1 MNKKLLF
8 VIFVVVSFICLS
20 FISFG
25 NDIHKDISSSVD
37 NELRDFLDALP
48 NDISSLFPNEPLNS
62 GSVIN
67 EKSIFDYILSYIFF
81 GIDKVAS
88 SFVSILILI
97 VVSCALGSI
106 CNSLS
111 NSALTNSFKLCSALC
126 FSITIFHSCLG
137 LAELTST
144 YIKTLCR
151 VMNAFLPL
159 MSTMG
164 IMSGSLSATATSCGT
179 AVLTITLVEGFLVVG
194 LLPLVKACLTLSMVK
209 PIGGCNLNGISKTIK
224 TAFTSVTVFVMSI
237 LFFILS
243 AKNVLAQGNDSLS
256 IKTARFAISSFVPIV
271 GASINDALRTVSSSL
286 GIIKNTCGIIAIIAI
301 ALLML
306 PIIIHLLLY
315 KLSFG
320 FLGSICKALNCTVE
334 GEILEEADSLCGFML
349 VLVACTCVMFIFS
362 LTIFINM
369 AVGVA

>member
-1 MNKKLLF
+1 MD
-8 VIFVVVSFICLS
+8 S
-20 FISFG
+20 
-25 NDIHKDISSSVD
+25 
-37 NELRDFLDALP
+37 LP
-48 NDISSLFPNEPLNS
+48 NDISSLFPTDPLNS
-62 GSVIN
+62 NNIIN
-67 EKSIFDYILSYIFF
+67 EKSIIDYIISYIFS
-81 GIDKVAS
+81 GVDNVAR
-88 SFVSILILI
+88 SFVSIFTLII
-97 VVSCALGSI
+97 VTCALSSI

-111 NSALTNSFKLCSALC
+111 NSALNNAFKLCSTLC
-126 FSITIFHSCLG
+126 FSITIFHSCVG
-137 LAELTST
+137 LAELTSA

-164 IMSGSLSATATSCGT
+164 IMSGAISSTTTNCAIS
-179 AVLTITLVEGFLVVG
+179 VLAITLVEGFLVVC
-194 LLPLVKACLTLSMVK
+194 LMPLVKSCLTISMVK
-209 PIGGCNLNGISKTIK
+209 PIGGCNLSGISKTIK
-224 TAFTSVTVFVMSI
+224 TAFTSVSVFVMSI
-237 LFFILS
+237 LFFLLS

-286 GIIKNTCGIIAIIAI
+286 GVIKSTCGIIAIIAI
-301 ALLML
+301 ALLMV

-320 FLGSICKALNCTVE
+320 FLGSVCKALNCSSE

-349 VLVACTCVMFIFS
+349 VLVACTCVMFIFA
-362 LTIFINM
+362 LTIFINT